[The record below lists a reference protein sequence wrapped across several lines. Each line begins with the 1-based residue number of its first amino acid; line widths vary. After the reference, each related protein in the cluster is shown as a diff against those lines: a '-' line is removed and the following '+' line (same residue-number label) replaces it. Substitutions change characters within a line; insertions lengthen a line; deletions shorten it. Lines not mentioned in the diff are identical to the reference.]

1 MSDYISE
8 KIEQYERKLKQA
20 EKAGKHNKAKKYQEK
35 LERLRAEA
43 AEQSTESD
51 TDSDDDGIDS
61 DDEADNSFA
70 LDEEPDVAPRGLKG
84 ASKLEWLGGR
94 GAKKLVANA
103 CREAVSEGGARDGF
117 NGNSAIRILLPDH
130 LEAMWD
136 WIDKL
141 GFGDKLQKFLVKM
154 NRAAEASAKKAFQTF
169 ATRMFGVVGFGT
181 VGGLG
186 LLCYAKHNNDF
197 GTWTTIF
204 SSMLAPTG
212 VLS

>member
-1 MSDYISE
+1 MGDDYLDD
-8 KIEQYERKLKQA
+8 KIGQYERKLKQA
-20 EKAGKHNKAKKYQEK
+20 EKAGKHHKAKKYAEK

-43 AEQSTESD
+43 AEASTDSD

-117 NGNSAIRILLPDH
+117 NANSAIRILEL
-130 LEAMWD
+130 M
-136 WIDKL
+136 
-141 GFGDKLQKFLVKM
+141 
-154 NRAAEASAKKAFQTF
+154 
-169 ATRMFGVVGFGT
+169 
-181 VGGLG
+181 
-186 LLCYAKHNNDF
+186 
-197 GTWTTIF
+197 TT
-204 SSMLAPTG
+204 SRWGRPGRLDVPR
-212 VLS
+212 